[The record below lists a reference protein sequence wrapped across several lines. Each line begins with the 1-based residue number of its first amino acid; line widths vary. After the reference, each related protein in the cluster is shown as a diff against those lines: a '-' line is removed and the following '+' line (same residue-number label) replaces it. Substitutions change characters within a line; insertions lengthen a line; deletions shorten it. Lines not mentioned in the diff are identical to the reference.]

1 MCVCVCVCVFVCVR
15 VHTHVWHCRDLD
27 FIRVAHVF
35 QYSIAYHI
43 ELLIISA
50 QTQLSCIQQGG
61 TS

>member
-1 MCVCVCVCVFVCVR
+1 MCVRVCVCVFVCVR

-43 ELLIISA
+43 EYNSS
-50 QTQLSCIQQGG
+50 LS
-61 TS
+61 